1 MTPAESDAA
10 FAGKR
15 VLITGGLGF
24 IGSNLAIRLA
34 GAGARVTVVDAM
46 IPDYGGNPFNIEPVR
61 DRVAVNFGDI
71 CDRLAM
77 DWLVRG
83 QDYVFHLAGQVS
95 HIKSMTDPFPDIE
108 YNIKGTAVLMEA
120 LRHHNPAARVIF
132 TGTRGQYGSTVHP
145 PVNELAPTNPKGIY
159 EISNLSA
166 EKIIQVYNQV
176 HGIPAVLLR
185 LTNVYG
191 PRAQMKHSHY
201 GVANWFVRLALDG
214 VPMRVFGTGRTMRD
228 FLYIDDCIDALVLT
242 ALSERAVG
250 EVFNVGVDSPTNFL
264 ELAELLVRICDGAS
278 WEYAPFTPERK
289 AQEPGDFY
297 SDITKIRTLVG
308 WEPTTSLEDG
318 MARTL
323 AFYRTHRD
331 KYWTPA
337 ASVAPA
343 PMTPAAPPAEL
354 PRPAPVSRTTPGVRT
369 VVEADHKR
377 FKDLTFDG
385 FRELA
390 KDDGLSRYQKIGF
403 PDSYRAGHEAAI
415 FRDIRSKLPALDAEA
430 KTILDLGAGCSELPL
445 MLLELCARQK
455 HAVLLCDSVEM
466 LAQLPDSPGVSKIAG
481 RFPAEAGAALAPF
494 AGRVDAILCYSV
506 LHYIFPDQPL
516 FDFVDRLLELLAP
529 GGACLLGD
537 IPNVSMRKRFF
548 ASEAGAKSHREYTGG
563 PEAPEVTFNAPEPGK
578 LDDAVVLAILARCR
592 AAGFHAYVVPQ
603 ARALP
608 MANRREDILIERP

>member
-1 MTPAESDAA
+1 MTA
-10 FAGKR
+10 FDGAR
-15 VLITGGLGF
+15 ILITGGLGF
-24 IGSNLAIRLA
+24 IGSSLAIRLV

-46 IPDYGGNPFNIEPVR
+46 IPDYGGNLFNIEPVK

-71 CDRLAM
+71 CDRHAM

-83 QDYVFHLAGQVS
+83 QDFVFHLAGQVS

-120 LRHHNPAARVIF
+120 LRLHNSKARVIF
-132 TGTRGQYGSTVHP
+132 TGTRGQYGSTVHC
-145 PVNELAPTNPKGIY
+145 PVNELAATNPKGIY

-185 LTNVYG
+185 LTNIYG

-201 GVANWFVRLALDG
+201 GVANWFVRMALDKS
-214 VPMRVFGTGRTMRD
+214 PIRVFGTGRALRD
-228 FLYIDDCIDALVLT
+228 FLYIDDCIDAMLLT
-242 ALSERAVG
+242 AISEKADG
-250 EVFNVGVDSPTNFL
+250 EIFNVGVDSPTNFL
-264 ELAELLVRICDGAS
+264 DLAELLTRVCEGAT

-308 WEPTTSLEDG
+308 WAPTTSLEEG
-318 MARTL
+318 MKRTL
-323 AFYRTHRD
+323 DFYRMHRD
-331 KYWTPA
+331 KYWTPVAPVPVA
-337 ASVAPA
+337 APVIAVIESVAA
-343 PMTPAAPPAEL
+343 PKPAPPAI
-354 PRPAPVSRTTPGVRT
+354 SSSVRSA
-369 VVEADHKR
+369 VEVDHRR

-390 KDDGLSRYQKIGF
+390 KAEGLSRYQKIGF
-403 PDSYRAGHEAAI
+403 PDSYRAGYEPAI
-415 FRDIRSKLPALDAEA
+415 FADIVAKLPMLEA
-430 KTILDLGAGCSELPL
+430 DGKIVLDLGAGCSELPH
-445 MLLELCARQK
+445 LLLDLGSHRG
-455 HAVLLCDSVEM
+455 HTTLLCDSAEM
-466 LAQLPDSPGVSKIAG
+466 LTQLPDGPGVHKIAG
-481 RFPAEAGAALAPF
+481 RYPAESAAALEPY

-506 LHYIFPDQPL
+506 LHYIFPEQPL
-516 FDFVDRLLELLAP
+516 FDFLDRLLELLAP

-548 ASEAGAKSHREYTGG
+548 ASDAGAKSHFEYTGSTEK
-563 PEAPEVTFNAPEPGK
+563 PDVTFNNPEPGK

-592 AAGFHAYVVPQ
+592 AAGFHAYVLPQ
-603 ARALP
+603 AKALP